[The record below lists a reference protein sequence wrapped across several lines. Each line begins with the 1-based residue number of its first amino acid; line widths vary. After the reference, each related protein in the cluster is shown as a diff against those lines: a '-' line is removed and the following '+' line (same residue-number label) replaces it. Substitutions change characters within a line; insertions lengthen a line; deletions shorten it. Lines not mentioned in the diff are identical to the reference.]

1 MDSARV
7 LVVDDDEDIRVLV
20 AARLEAAGFR
30 ADTAADGPEALRA
43 IRDDRPDLVIL
54 DVMMPGMTGFDV
66 CREIREDPAV
76 ADLPVIMLTARDD
89 GAAKLLGRARGADRY
104 LSKPFDAPD
113 LLSAVEELTAR
124 SN

>member
-1 MDSARV
+1 METARV

-20 AARLEAAGFR
+20 AARLEAAGYR
-30 ADTAADGPEALRA
+30 ADMVADGPEALRA
-43 IRDDRPDLVIL
+43 IRDDKPDLVIL
-54 DVMMPGMTGFDV
+54 DVMMPGMSGFDV

-89 GAAKLLGRARGADRY
+89 GVAKLLGRARGADRY
-104 LSKPFDAPD
+104 LAKPFDAPD

-124 SN
+124 GN